1 MRLAQGEQT
10 QSPEL
15 SNHFTKMWVRKVN
28 SSGCR
33 ERYEVIGGW
42 ESISEEIRQANL
54 GCFSTSKTGMTQLYF
69 VITEWKTLKRENNI
83 YVKTQY
89 RHRTNGCKS
98 VIYQPRLA
106 TSTRTQELVVQ
117 RDSCQAY
124 YTRRSQTS
132 WLKKSNLVFLNFNID
147 KCCTYFWYLQD
158 ICFFFFFWNN
168 EMPKYF
174 T

>member
-33 ERYEVIGGW
+33 ERCEVIRGW

-54 GCFSTSKTGMTQLYF
+54 GCLSTSKTGMTQLYF
-69 VITEWKTLKRENNI
+69 VITEWKTPKRENNI

-106 TSTRTQELVVQ
+106 TSTRTRSSVRFLPSILYKKEPDFMAQEIQPCIPKLQYRQMLHLFLVPP
-117 RDSCQAY
+117 RYC
-124 YTRRSQTS
+124 
-132 WLKKSNLVFLNFNID
+132 
-147 KCCTYFWYLQD
+147 
-158 ICFFFFFWNN
+158 FFWNN